1 MSLLDEVLDD
11 NDMLVEAAAAG
22 VSVVSLTTTTTPRR
36 FKTALLTQATSQIKD
51 ETGALLAVWVP
62 VSGANPAHWN
72 YTKAGRIR
80 LEFENAEGT
89 AVGGSG
95 GPIL

>member
-1 MSLLDEVLDD
+1 MGLLDEVLGD
-11 NDMLVEAAAAG
+11 NDLGVEATAAAVG
-22 VSVVSLTTTTTPRR
+22 VVSLTTTTTPRR
-36 FKTALLTQATSQIKD
+36 FKTALLTQAASQIKD
-51 ETGALLAVWVP
+51 ETGVLLAVWVP

-80 LEFENAEGT
+80 LEVENAEGT
-89 AVGGSG
+89 VVGGSG